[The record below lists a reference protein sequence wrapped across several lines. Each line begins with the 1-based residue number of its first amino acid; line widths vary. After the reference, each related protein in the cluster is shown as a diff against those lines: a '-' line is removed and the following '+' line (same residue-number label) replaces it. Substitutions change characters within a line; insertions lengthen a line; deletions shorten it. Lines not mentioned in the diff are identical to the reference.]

1 MPVRLAISFVPSSVS
16 ASASASRTL
25 NARCTAPTS
34 LKAGCPV
41 RGIDSVAG
49 DCIADKAPVST
60 ISDLSSA
67 AHRENAHRKRQCD
80 PTRDDD
86 ALPVEALPG
95 EPGQIAAEGAGEV
108 VEAVV
113 ERGRGAAIDVARL
126 RDSDLRGGDPTPVGE
141 RDERKAEH
149 EGGKPRRQCEGQAGG
164 CDGECAEREA
174 PPADPVGERAE
185 DGAEDTEQPEREDG
199 AAGGGPGREGRPLQ
213 TVDDVRERADEREE
227 ERASG
232 RRRLEQSTVAQ
243 LAPDTAMATPAGAR
257 ERQGDERPP
266 HHHGGDERPD
276 REPPER
282 PRPPQTPAA

>member
-1 MPVRLAISFVPSSVS
+1 MPVRLAISFGRSPVS
-16 ASASASRTL
+16 ASGSASRTL
-25 NARCTAPTS
+25 DGRCPAPTS

-126 RDSDLRGGDPTPVGE
+126 RDSDLRRGDPPPACA
-141 RDERKAEH
+141 RDAPKAEH
-149 EGGKPRRQCEGQAGG
+149 QGWTPRR
-164 CDGECAEREA
+164 
-174 PPADPVGERAE
+174 
-185 DGAEDTEQPEREDG
+185 
-199 AAGGGPGREGRPLQ
+199 
-213 TVDDVRERADEREE
+213 
-227 ERASG
+227 
-232 RRRLEQSTVAQ
+232 
-243 LAPDTAMATPAGAR
+243 
-257 ERQGDERPP
+257 
-266 HHHGGDERPD
+266 
-276 REPPER
+276 
-282 PRPPQTPAA
+282 PR